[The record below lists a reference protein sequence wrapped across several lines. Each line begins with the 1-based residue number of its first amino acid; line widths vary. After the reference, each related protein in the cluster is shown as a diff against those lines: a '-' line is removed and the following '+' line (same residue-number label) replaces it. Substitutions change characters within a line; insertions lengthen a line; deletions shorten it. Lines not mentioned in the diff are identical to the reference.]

1 MNSIIELRRGR
12 SVVYSLSAH
21 LVFVPKYRRPVF
33 SERVWSTAREV
44 FEKVCLDFE
53 GGLVEASCEP
63 DHVHL
68 LVEYPPKVAL
78 SHLVNSLKGV
88 SARRLRQAGH
98 PEVLRSMRGEAFW
111 SPSYCAVSTGGAAL
125 DVVKQYI
132 QDQRGPSASSR
143 AGLDLYPSPP
153 SKGGA
158 SGGAR

>member
-1 MNSIIELRRGR
+1 MELDSKLRRGR

-21 LVFVPKYRRPVF
+21 LVFVPKYRRAVF
-33 SERVWSTAREV
+33 SEEVWATARLT
-44 FEKVCLDFE
+44 FEKVCRDFE
-53 GGLVEASCEP
+53 AVLIEASCEP

-88 SARRLRQAGH
+88 SARRLRQAQH
-98 PEVLRSMRGEAFW
+98 PEVIRALRGDAFW
-111 SPSYCAVSTGGAAL
+111 SPSYCAISTGGAAL

-143 AGLDLYPSPP
+143 PAVDLYPSSP
-153 SKGGA
+153 SNGEA
-158 SGGAR
+158 SRGSR

>member
-1 MNSIIELRRGR
+1 
-12 SVVYSLSAH
+12 
-21 LVFVPKYRRPVF
+21 LVFVPRYRRAVF
-33 SERVWSTAREV
+33 SERVRETARTT

-53 GGLVEASCEP
+53 ANLVEASCEP

-88 SARRLRQAGH
+88 SARKLRQAQH
-98 PEVLRSMRGEAFW
+98 PEVLQALRGDAFW

-143 AGLDLYPSPP
+143 AAPDRYPSSP
-153 SKGGA
+153 SKGEVSRG
-158 SGGAR
+158 SR